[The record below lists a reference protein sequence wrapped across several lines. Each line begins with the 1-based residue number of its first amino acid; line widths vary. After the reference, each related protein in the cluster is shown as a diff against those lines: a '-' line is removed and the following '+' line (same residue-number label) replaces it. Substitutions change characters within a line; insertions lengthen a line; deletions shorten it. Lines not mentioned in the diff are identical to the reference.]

1 MVYRHYGNKPRAS
14 ILMSFSYGFALPAW
28 TYRSGA
34 YVPPYSFLLIE
45 DGSFLLQEDGSKIGL
60 EANNG

>member
-1 MVYRHYGNKPRAS
+1 MA
-14 ILMSFSYGFALPAW
+14 FSYGFTLPAW
-28 TYRSGA
+28 TYRAGA
-34 YVPPYSFLLIE
+34 YAPPYSFLLIE